1 MFYPTLLVLE
11 ETVQLLYFQK
21 ANMKKTYINGVGCIS
36 TQKTFD
42 TVFLEEAVA
51 NHVENV
57 LAIVPPAYKEYISP
71 AASRRMAKGVKNG
84 IVASALAM
92 KDANVE
98 NVDAIITG
106 TGLGCIEDSEKFLK
120 SILDNNE
127 EFLTPTS
134 FIQSTHNTVGAQIA
148 LLQQCKG
155 YNFTYVNG
163 AVSFESALIDAKM
176 QIEED
181 EANSILVGGVDENG
195 EYTTA
200 LFKLNGRI
208 KKDNSGPY
216 DVLTSDT
223 TGAVYGEGASFF
235 VLENERKEN
244 TYAELL
250 DISIVN
256 TLQEN
261 EVESAITS
269 FLKANNLEISDID
282 ALVLGFDGNVN
293 FENYY
298 KNLTEN
304 AFAKT
309 TQLYYKHLSGEYDTA
324 SAFAFWMA
332 AKILK
337 IQEIP
342 EIVKVNSITKTT
354 YKTILLYNQLNGK
367 NHSFTLLSK

>member
-1 MFYPTLLVLE
+1 MI
-11 ETVQLLYFQK
+11 
-21 ANMKKTYINGVGCIS
+21 KKTYINGVGCIS

-42 TVFLEEAVA
+42 TVFLEEAVV
-51 NHVENV
+51 NHEENV
-57 LAIVPPAYKEYISP
+57 LAIVPPAYKEYIAP

-92 KDANVE
+92 KDASVE
-98 NVDAIITG
+98 NIDAIITG

-120 SILDNNE
+120 SILDNKE

-148 LLQQCKG
+148 LSLQCKG

-176 QIEED
+176 QIEEE

-208 KKDNSGPY
+208 KADHKAPY
-216 DVLTSDT
+216 DVLTST
-223 TGAVYGEGASFF
+223 TSGAVYGEGANFF
-235 VLENERKEN
+235 VLENERKDN
-244 TYAELL
+244 TYAEIL
-250 DISIVN
+250 DIAIIN
-256 TLQEN
+256 TFEEN
-261 EVESAITS
+261 EIEAEITS
-269 FLKANNLEISDID
+269 FLKSNNQEISDID
-282 ALVLGFDGNVN
+282 ALILGFDGNAD

-298 KNLTEN
+298 RNLAEN
-304 AFAKT
+304 AFAQT
-309 TQLYYKHLSGEYDTA
+309 PVLYYKHLCGEYDTA

-337 IQEIP
+337 TQEIP
-342 EIVKVNSITKTT
+342 EIIKVNSVVKPS

>member
-1 MFYPTLLVLE
+1 M
-11 ETVQLLYFQK
+11 QL
-21 ANMKKTYINGVGCIS
+21 KKTYINGIGCIS

-42 TVFLEEAVA
+42 TVFLEEAVH
-51 NHVENV
+51 NHDENV
-57 LAIVPPAYKEYISP
+57 FKIVPPVYKDFISP
-71 AASRRMAKGVKNG
+71 AAARRMAKGVKNG
-84 IVASALAM
+84 IVASAIAM

-120 SILDNNE
+120 NILDNNE

-163 AVSFESALIDAKM
+163 AVSFESALLDAKM

-181 EANSILVGGVDENG
+181 EAQSVLVGGVDENG

-200 LFKLNGRI
+200 LFKLSGRI
-208 KKDNSGPY
+208 KPDNKQPY
-216 DVLTSDT
+216 NLLDSDT
-223 TGAVYGEGASFF
+223 SGAVYGEGASFF
-235 VLENERKEN
+235 VLENERKET
-244 TYAELL
+244 TYAEIL
-250 DISIVN
+250 DVAIIN
-256 TLQEN
+256 TLEPN
-261 EVESAITS
+261 EIEAETKS

-282 ALVLGFDGNVN
+282 ALVLGFDGNID
-293 FENYY
+293 FEVYY
-298 KNLTEN
+298 RNLGEN
-304 AFAKT
+304 AFANT

-324 SAFAFWMA
+324 SAFALWMA
-332 AKILK
+332 AKVLK
-337 IQEIP
+337 TQEIP
-342 EIVKVNSITKTT
+342 EIIKVNSVEKTA

-367 NHSFTLLSK
+367 NHSFTLISK

>member
-1 MFYPTLLVLE
+1 
-11 ETVQLLYFQK
+11 
-21 ANMKKTYINGVGCIS
+21 MKKTYINGVGCIS

-42 TVFLEEAVA
+42 TVFLEEAIV
-51 NHVENV
+51 NHDENV
-57 LAIVPPAYKEYISP
+57 LAIVPPVYKDYISP

-98 NVDAIITG
+98 KVDAIITG

-163 AVSFESALIDAKM
+163 AVSFESALLDAKM
-176 QIEED
+176 QIEEE
-181 EANSILVGGVDENG
+181 EAQSVLVGGVDENG

-200 LFKLNGRI
+200 LFKLSGRI
-208 KKDNSGPY
+208 KPDNQQPY
-216 DVLTSDT
+216 NLLDSDT
-223 TGAVYGEGASFF
+223 SGAVYGEGASFF
-235 VLENERKEN
+235 VLENERKET
-244 TYAELL
+244 TYAEVL
-250 DISIVN
+250 DLAIVN
-256 TLQEN
+256 TLEEN
-261 EVESAITS
+261 EIEAEIKS
-269 FLKANNLEISDID
+269 FLKSNNLEISDID
-282 ALVLGFDGNVN
+282 ALVLGFDGNVD

-298 KNLTEN
+298 RNLTEN
-304 AFAKT
+304 AFAET
-309 TQLYYKHLSGEYDTA
+309 PVLYYKHLCGEYDTA

-332 AKILK
+332 AKIIK
-337 IQEIP
+337 TQEIP
-342 EIVKVNSITKTT
+342 EIIKVNLVEKPV
-354 YKTILLYNQLNGK
+354 YNTILLYNQLNGK
-367 NHSFTLLSK
+367 NHSFTLITK